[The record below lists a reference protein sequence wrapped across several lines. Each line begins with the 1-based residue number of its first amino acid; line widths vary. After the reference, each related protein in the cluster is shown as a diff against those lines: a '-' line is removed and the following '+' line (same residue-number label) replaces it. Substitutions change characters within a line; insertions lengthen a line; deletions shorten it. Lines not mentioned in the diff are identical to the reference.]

1 MRFESRMITPLPSP
15 REEFLVD
22 SKVLV
27 RDVTSL
33 KKWTW
38 VELDCLLVPVV
49 FAVFFLKTASIS
61 WTKWLISP
69 SRYLAPGSYWI
80 IYDTSRATT
89 LNHSIVMFICLENS
103 LRWKHVVGFPHNKFC
118 LLWSL
123 DGYMKGSFPRVICI
137 CNHRVQ
143 WVWSITNIQQANC
156 VRDST
161 YKGKFASRRGLA
173 YVKTRSLS
181 SIVCSQNIH
190 KWQIAICGSSPK
202 CHNNTFISWYI
213 PDTFCN
219 RTSRAQSVTWWI
231 CLVLATCATFNK
243 LSAEPCV
250 YNWTCTMDAV
260 PPISLCHLPL
270 NLLWYLV

>member
-1 MRFESRMITPLPSP
+1 MAELQRVLLGSVIQWFRGIYKSHLNKFAIPFHTNYFGTLCIESAKLEPWCVLSPEWSLPLPSS
-15 REEFLVD
+15 RKEFLMD

-38 VELDCLLVPVV
+38 VELDCLWVPVV

-69 SRYLAPGSYWI
+69 SRYLAHGSYWI

-89 LNHSIVMFICLENS
+89 LNHSIIMFICLENS
-103 LRWKHVVGFPHNKFC
+103 PRWKHVVGFPHNKFC

-143 WVWSITNIQQANC
+143 WAWSITNIQLANC

-161 YKGKFASRRGLA
+161 YKGKFDSRRRLT

-190 KWQIAICGSSPK
+190 KWQITICGSSPK
-202 CHNNTFISWYI
+202 CHTATFLVYPWYI
-213 PDTFCN
+213 
-219 RTSRAQSVTWWI
+219 
-231 CLVLATCATFNK
+231 L
-243 LSAEPCV
+243 
-250 YNWTCTMDAV
+250 
-260 PPISLCHLPL
+260 
-270 NLLWYLV
+270 